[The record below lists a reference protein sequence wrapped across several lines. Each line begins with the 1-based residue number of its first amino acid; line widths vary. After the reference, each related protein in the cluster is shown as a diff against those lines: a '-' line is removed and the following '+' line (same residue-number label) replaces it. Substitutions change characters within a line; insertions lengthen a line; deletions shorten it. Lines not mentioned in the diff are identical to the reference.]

1 MRCEVRG
8 PEFIVEGFRFIVKGL
23 KFMVKGLKFTV
34 PRHNMDSSL
43 VLRLGFRVLI
53 STNVVRR
60 EESLACIYVV

>member
-8 PEFIVEGFRFIVKGL
+8 PEFIVKGFRFIVKGL
-23 KFMVKGLKFTV
+23 KLMVKGFKFTA
-34 PRHNMDSSL
+34 PRHNIRTSQVKS
-43 VLRLGFRVLI
+43 LGFRVII